1 MNPATLK
8 SLVAAFHKKAT
19 SDLTVNG
26 VDLFLVSANNAQTQA
41 QRRHN
46 FEFSRVTATL
56 DIDGVLGANIA
67 DAVIVGQVS
76 EVLTV
81 TGTLSEAFL
90 VGDYTPNGTYAG
102 LPLWIQQGSIPGFIY
117 FNPGNAKYILSEQL
131 INDAEIDYWESASA
145 LTPVGILNP
154 IGVQTGIAT
163 VAYTSRANWS
173 GIREIVA
180 VQRSTS
186 DGYRIP
192 LDFSRADIPIER
204 DRTAAELT
212 DFYDFRDR
220 YPSDSDRLNQRWNTG
235 LIQRGGKI
243 LVYPQPLRAGS
254 VDNPLSVILEAFATL
269 PALSSVGTSD
279 DPDPNFLWSQGSD
292 WLQWFIIHELNF
304 YFKTYVQ
311 RNEGNIASPTDM
323 RDQSWEDLLAWD
335 TYMVDSNSTRS
346 R

>member
-8 SLVAAFHKKAT
+8 SLVAAYHKKIV

-46 FEFSRVTATL
+46 FEFSRVSATL
-56 DIDGVLGANIA
+56 TIDGVLGANIA
-67 DAVIVGQVS
+67 DAVIGGQVS
-76 EVLTV
+76 ETLAV
-81 TGTLSEAFL
+81 TGTLSPAAT
-90 VGDYTPNGTYAG
+90 GTYTPHGTFGG
-102 LPLWIQQGSIPGFIY
+102 LPFWVIEAATPYFLY
-117 FNPGNAKYILSEQL
+117 FNATAGFYVLAATLTTGALTN
-131 INDAEIDYWESASA
+131 YWVSASA
-145 LTPVGILNP
+145 LTPIGTLTAVGTNT
-154 IGVQTGIAT
+154 GVPTIAYAT
-163 VAYTSRANWS
+163 TSNWS

-243 LVYPQPLRAGS
+243 LVYPQPLTSQS
-254 VDNPLSVILEAFATL
+254 VDNPLNVILEAFATL
-269 PALSSVGTSD
+269 PALSSVGASSA
-279 DPDPNFLWSQGSD
+279 PDPNFLWTQGAD

-304 YFKTYVQ
+304 IFKTYVQ

-323 RDQSWEDLLAWD
+323 RDQSWEDLIAWD

>member
-1 MNPATLK
+1 MNPFTLK
-8 SLVAAFHKKAT
+8 ALVAAYHKKTA

-26 VDLFLVSANNAQTQA
+26 VDLFLVGANNAQTQA

-56 DIDGVLGANIA
+56 DIDGVLGGALSA
-67 DAVIVGQVS
+67 AVISGQVGQT
-76 EVLTV
+76 LGV
-81 TGTLSEAFL
+81 TGTLSPNA
-90 VGDYTPNGTYAG
+90 VGTYTPHGNFGG
-102 LPLWIQQGSIPGFIY
+102 LPFWVVEGATTY
-117 FNPGNAKYILSEQL
+117 FLYYNATAAKYVLAASL
-131 INDAEIDYWESASA
+131 TTGALTNYWVSASA
-145 LTPVGILNP
+145 VSP
-154 IGVQTGIAT
+154 IGTLAAVGANTGTATIAYAT
-163 VAYTSRANWS
+163 LANWA
-173 GIREIVA
+173 GIREVVA

-186 DGYRIP
+186 DGYRVP

-235 LIQRGGKI
+235 LIQRGGLI
-243 LVYPQPLRAGS
+243 LIYPQPLSVQS
-254 VDNPLSVILEAFATL
+254 VDNPMHVILEAYGTL
-269 PALSSVGTSD
+269 PALASVGVVG
-279 DPDPNFLWSQGSD
+279 DPDPNFLWSNGSD

-304 YFKTYVQ
+304 LFKTFVQ
-311 RNEGNIASPTDM
+311 RNEGNLASPTDM

-335 TYMVDSNSTRS
+335 TYMIDSNSTRS

>member
-56 DIDGVLGANIA
+56 DIDGVLGANIS
-67 DAVIVGQVS
+67 DAVIAGQVS
-76 EVLTV
+76 ETLQVS
-81 TGTLSEAFL
+81 GTLSPD
-90 VGDYTPNGTYAG
+90 VTGIYTLQGTFSG
-102 LPLWIQQGSIPGFIY
+102 LPFWLSENTTTNFIY
-117 FNPGNAKYILSEQL
+117 FNPGIGFYVLGSTLST
-131 INDAEIDYWESASA
+131 ASFSDYWSNGSATSFLGSFTA
-145 LTPVGILNP
+145 NGELTG
-154 IGVQTGIAT
+154 TATIAY
-163 VAYTSRANWS
+163 ASRSNWS

-243 LVYPQPLRAGS
+243 LVYPQPLRAGAT
-254 VDNPLSVILEAFATL
+254 DTPLSVILEAFATL
-269 PALSSVGTSD
+269 PALSSVGTSA

>member
-1 MNPATLK
+1 MNPANLK
-8 SLVAAFHKKAT
+8 SLVAAYHKKIV

-46 FEFSRVTATL
+46 FEFSRVSATL
-56 DIDGVLGANIA
+56 TIDGVLGANIA
-67 DAVIVGQVS
+67 DAVIGGQVS
-76 EVLTV
+76 EILTV
-81 TGTLSEAFL
+81 TGTLNPNV
-90 VGDYTPNGTYAG
+90 VGDYARQGVFAG
-102 LPLWIQQGSIPGFIY
+102 LPLYVNAADSSSFIY
-117 FNPGNAKYILSEQL
+117 YDSGTNQYFLSQTL
-131 INDAEIDYWESASA
+131 GTVTANYDGWSLAGSS
-145 LTPVGILNP
+145 P
-154 IGVQTGIAT
+154 IGIYTEAGSTGTPTIAY
-163 VAYTSRANWS
+163 ASHANWS

-235 LIQRGGKI
+235 LIQRGAKI
-243 LVYPQPLRAGS
+243 LVYPQPLTFQS
-254 VDNPLSVILEAFATL
+254 VDNPLNVILEAFATL
-269 PALSSVGTSD
+269 PALSSVGASST
-279 DPDPNFLWSQGSD
+279 PDPNFLWTQGAD

-304 YFKTYVQ
+304 IFKTYVQ

-323 RDQSWEDLLAWD
+323 RDQSWEDLIAWD